1 MLAEISKLVYLLSI
15 SIPYTS
21 EEALNKTILTK
32 NIELS
37 DCCAIKFKS
46 REDVGPIFARLLCLI
61 VYLDT
66 VPIVINSGLIEL
78 TRLCLFRIFPYV
90 AGVICCGTT
99 VLYLF

>member
-1 MLAEISKLVYLLSI
+1 MLAEIFKLVISFVNSI
-15 SIPYTS
+15 TNSYTS

-46 REDVGPIFARLLCLI
+46 REDVGPIFARLLCLL

-66 VPIVINSGLIEL
+66 LSIVISSGLIEL

-90 AGVICCGTT
+90 A
-99 VLYLF
+99 